1 MTRIENSEQL
11 KDFVR
16 SVQNLN
22 PDWHEGSDFVEA
34 VVTGTKLD
42 NEGNDNEIVVTIFDK
57 KTGNQKVSVKL
68 ATLLSFVT
76 LGGKSL

>member
-11 KDFVR
+11 KDFV
-16 SVQNLN
+16 SSIPNLN
-22 PDWHEGSDFVEA
+22 PDWHECSAFVVA

-42 NEGNDNEIVVTIFDK
+42 NEGSDNEILVTIFDK
-57 KTGNQKVSVKL
+57 RTGNKKISVKL

-76 LGGKSL
+76 LGGN

>member
-1 MTRIENSEQL
+1 LTRIENSEQL

-16 SVQNLN
+16 SVPNLN
-22 PDWHEGSDFVEA
+22 PDWHEGSAFVDA

-42 NEGNDNEIVVTIFDK
+42 NEGSDNEILVTIFDR
-57 KTGNQKVSVKL
+57 KTGKQKISVKL

-76 LGGKSL
+76 LGGN